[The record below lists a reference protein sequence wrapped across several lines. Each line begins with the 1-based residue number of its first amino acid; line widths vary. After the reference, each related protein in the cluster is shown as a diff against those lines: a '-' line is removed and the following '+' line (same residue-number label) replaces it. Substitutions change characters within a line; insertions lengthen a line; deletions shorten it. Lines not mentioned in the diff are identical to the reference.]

1 MEDTIFKELE
11 IILSD
16 FSCDKKCPYCTAKIT
31 EWPCVIDDLYQL
43 SLYVGQM
50 KKFGFR
56 FRYVTIGG
64 NGEPTLHSYHKL
76 KELVEMFDDYDIPIK
91 RVLTSGN
98 IFRKGEEDKY
108 KLFQSHGWFFEL
120 TTTSIDN
127 ETDRMILGYD
137 HNYFESESFRKAKV
151 RLNYVLLK
159 NNYDTFL
166 DEIKE
171 FIRKYPNI
179 QTVGLK
185 LLNVNT
191 KTGLVDN
198 KYSEWIIKHAIQ
210 KTDRLRI
217 KEKLDTHFSY
227 CGEVFDTFSW
237 ELDENHEIY
246 FSWKSSEY
254 GLFDLVY
261 YGNRFITY
269 KLDEVQM
276 EFVPKVYIASRFK
289 KRYWEDG
296 TLDLSGD
303 FRTKLLQKESLF
315 MDYNNES
322 FISGQDGTPSYQYI
336 GPFYNEKASD
346 GRLTSTIC
354 EEVVRTENEI
364 IDHCDVFIAYM
375 DETVSPGSVTELIYA
390 AFQGK
395 EIIIFYKVEEG
406 IEYEFKTSN
415 WYPCIAAQQIRGI
428 EHVKC
433 IPVYDEDSIVDWFH
447 KGIMN
452 LS

>member
-1 MEDTIFKELE
+1 
-11 IILSD
+11 
-16 FSCDKKCPYCTAKIT
+16 
-31 EWPCVIDDLYQL
+31 
-43 SLYVGQM
+43 
-50 KKFGFR
+50 
-56 FRYVTIGG
+56 
-64 NGEPTLHSYHKL
+64 
-76 KELVEMFDDYDIPIK
+76 
-91 RVLTSGN
+91 
-98 IFRKGEEDKY
+98 
-108 KLFQSHGWFFEL
+108 
-120 TTTSIDN
+120 
-127 ETDRMILGYD
+127 
-137 HNYFESESFRKAKV
+137 
-151 RLNYVLLK
+151 
-159 NNYDTFL
+159 
-166 DEIKE
+166 
-171 FIRKYPNI
+171 
-179 QTVGLK
+179 
-185 LLNVNT
+185 
-191 KTGLVDN
+191 
-198 KYSEWIIKHAIQ
+198 
-210 KTDRLRI
+210 
-217 KEKLDTHFSY
+217 
-227 CGEVFDTFSW
+227 
-237 ELDENHEIY
+237 
-246 FSWKSSEY
+246 
-254 GLFDLVY
+254 
-261 YGNRFITY
+261 
-269 KLDEVQM
+269 M